1 MALYLSARR
10 PVERRFTWEQVTTV
24 SPSPQTSDE
33 APLGDFSLAEAR
45 RIVGDF
51 FRPNPWIYWTDF
63 LVSWSVG
70 MICFSLV
77 RHPQLLAENAFWTI
91 PSLAATTAWHAPA
104 MVALFVVSSL
114 LVYRCSLF
122 IHELVHIRAGEF
134 RGFRFVWNLLCG
146 IPFLVPS
153 FVYYTHIDHHRR
165 KHYGTQE
172 DGEYIPLS
180 NMPAWQ
186 ILFYLSQCLVI
197 PIVAV
202 VRWGFVTPLTW
213 FSPALRDWVHQ
224 HASSMVMDPKYIRP
238 LPSPNVRRTMRL
250 QEFCCFAVIWFIIA
264 RLFLNYGIF
273 FNERLSP
280 WFLVQ
285 VYASGV
291 FIVTINALR
300 TLGAHRWTSPGREL
314 NFVEQMLDS
323 VNYPHNPLMGGLWAP
338 IGLRF
343 HALHHI
349 FPTMPYHALAEAH
362 RRLMRELPADSPY
375 RRTEARSLT
384 ESIASLWR
392 RAKASEQLASPAAS
406 NPVQTVA

>member
-1 MALYLSARR
+1 MS
-10 PVERRFTWEQVTTV
+10 QVLV
-24 SPSPQTSDE
+24 PPAKSD
-33 APLGDFSLAEAR
+33 LGEFSLAEAR

-51 FRPNPWIYWTDF
+51 FKPNPWIYWTDF

-70 MICFSLV
+70 MICFALV
-77 RHPQLLAENAFWTI
+77 SRPGWI
-91 PSLAATTAWHAPA
+91 AADAAWHWPLAGA
-104 MVALFVVSSL
+104 AFVVSSL
-114 LVYRCSLF
+114 LIYRCSLF
-122 IHELVHIRAGEF
+122 IHELVHIRADEF
-134 RGFRFVWNLLCG
+134 TAFRFVWNLLCG

-153 FVYYTHIDHHRR
+153 FIYYTHIDHHRR
-165 KHYGTQE
+165 KHYGTHE

-202 VRWGFVTPLTW
+202 LRWGVLTPLTW
-213 FSPALRDWVHQ
+213 ISPPMRDWVHQ
-224 HASSMVMDPKYIRP
+224 HASSMIMDPKYIRP
-238 LPSPNVRRTMRL
+238 LPTKKVRRMIRF
-250 QEFCCFAVIWFIIA
+250 QEFGCFAVVWFLGA
-264 RLFLNYGIF
+264 RLFIHHGIF
-273 FNERLSP
+273 FNEPLSP

-285 VYASGV
+285 AYATGV

-300 TLGAHRWTSPGREL
+300 TLGAHRWTSPGGEM

-323 VNYPHNPLMGGLWAP
+323 VNYPYNPVVGGLWAP

-362 RRLMRELPADSPY
+362 ARLMRDLPADSPY

-384 ESIASLWR
+384 ESIVSLWR
-392 RAKASEQLASPAAS
+392 RAKASEAGVEAGDWRLEAGG
-406 NPVQTVA
+406 